1 MKKGYSL
8 VEMMVVTAIVSAV
21 LAIVFAGLL
30 GSNRSWSTGRNKLV
44 CRQEARK
51 VLDNI
56 GRTLRGSSPGW
67 SVGGSSY
74 GITVS
79 DSGKRL
85 DFYVPQLE
93 DGEITA
99 LTKVT
104 YKLDPDNPHRLLR
117 KRGLAAAEVVS
128 DYIESISFG
137 GGCSGCSAY
146 TCDSVAQNC
155 PSVKVDITV
164 ADKEEFSISSQV
176 AVRNYE
182 QSLSADIVV
191 EAPEAGEF

>member
-1 MKKGYSL
+1 
-8 VEMMVVTAIVSAV
+8 MVVAAIISAV
-21 LAIVFAGLL
+21 LAIAFAGLL
-30 GSNRSWSTGRNKLV
+30 GSNRTWRTGRDKLL

-51 VLDNI
+51 IVDNI

-67 SVGGSSY
+67 SLGGSSY

-93 DGEITA
+93 GGEISA

-104 YKLDPDNPHRLLR
+104 YKLDPDDQHRLLR
-117 KRGLAAAEVVS
+117 KRGLETPEVVS
-128 DYIESISFG
+128 DSIGSINFG
-137 GGCSGCSAY
+137 GGCGGCSAY

-164 ADKEEFSISSQV
+164 ADGGQFSISSQV

-182 QSLSADIVV
+182 QSLSADVVV
-191 EAPEAGEF
+191 EAPEAGDF